1 MPRFTIA
8 ELAAVF
14 DEGTTLMDILESHR
28 WATAERARSRR
39 KASRRRAQGRAE
51 PSAAAAAL
59 FVARPSHA
67 DDVPIREWFKIPA
80 KKEEVDGK
88 AAFEASCREAWGA
101 ISVEDSSGVKLDAS
115 GAAK

>member
-39 KASRRRAQGRAE
+39 KAARQRAQGRTAVPQPE
-51 PSAAAAAL
+51 PPL
-59 FVARPSHA
+59 KV
-67 DDVPIREWFKIPA
+67 EPA
-80 KKEEVDGK
+80 PPQE
-88 AAFEASCREAWGA
+88 
-101 ISVEDSSGVKLDAS
+101 
-115 GAAK
+115 